1 MSRPEDVL
9 GEALETLHRLRV
21 KQWDGF
27 EEQMPPQVLAETAGC
42 ERAALTALT
51 DELAAKDA
59 RLKEVEAELNF
70 VLELHGA
77 AEAFKRV
84 EAVLANALTAS
95 PPEQETE
102 EDS

>member
-1 MSRPEDVL
+1 MSRSEDAVKEL
-9 GEALETLHRLRV
+9 SDFIEYEAVRV
-21 KQWDGF
+21 DYQ
-27 EEQMPPQVLAETAGC
+27 PRA
-42 ERAALTALT
+42 RAALTALT